1 MGKYRKYNE
10 GGGFSPQ
17 ISFDMNDD
25 NPIASSADE
34 GFLNNLFQTLRAANA
49 SGEGGGGKLGD
60 FLKSDLAKGLG
71 ALGVGAF
78 ERGRAKRA
86 LEAGIDAREAAAKEQ
101 QEAGMKAYDKMLKKL
116 RERPAVTQESEDALQ
131 GQKEAAEAL
140 LAAGDRRTQEQRGD
154 IVSAIQ
160 SGDPRTAASMLGTLE
175 RLDAGDDA
183 RRAQALGMKAAVDE
197 KRAGMV
203 EREKDY
209 QSALDRILMERSG
222 QAADEGRR
230 ELLDLTERR
239 EGADP
244 AATSSGMQTMTAL
257 ATLLK
262 DYEPGNPSEGK
273 NGMRYMA
280 DQGFKTEG
288 EFNHDTNKKAVIDE
302 ENGRKEAELTG
313 GELVFNPDQ
322 SGKMEELIKKGDE
335 KGLLKFMKELMSKP
349 QFQD

>member
-25 NPIASSADE
+25 NPIASSADG

-49 SGEGGGGKLGD
+49 GGEGGGGKLGD

-86 LEAGIDAREAAAKEQ
+86 LEAGIDAREAAAEEQ
-101 QEAGMKAYDKMLKKL
+101 KEAGMKAYDKMLKKL

-160 SGDPRTAASMLGTLE
+160 SEDPRSAASLLGTLE
-175 RLDAGDDA
+175 KLDAGDDA

-230 ELLDLTERR
+230 ELLDLAERR
-239 EGADP
+239 EAADP

-262 DYEPGNPSEGK
+262 DYEPGNPSVGK

-322 SGKMEELIKKGDE
+322 SEMMEELIKKGDE
-335 KGLLKFMKELMSKP
+335 KGLLEFMKELMSKP